1 MISWKTFPFL
11 RIFFRV
17 SPRPGKC
24 RKGIRGG
31 CKTSILPSPAPRI
44 EMGYLSSTTPTLL
57 PSKSSR
63 TPYTQQGNFLLN
75 ETSRQSQHSGARPPF
90 RITSSFGGNK
100 VHTVYW
106 LIAMALAIL
115 YSTFLLVALSDFQ
128 SFDRT
133 DSFDIEAILEP
144 VYSSAVARRGIF
156 LPCRPGGVVV
166 VYLRLRRDSVGADF
180 QSVRKLMRNHR
191 NHVWGTLPILCMS
204 GAHYLWFSLFAV
216 ELFNHNSLKYN

>member
-1 MISWKTFPFL
+1 MAFKVFTHDLLKDLFPL

-31 CKTSILPSPAPRI
+31 YETSILPSPTPRI
-44 EMGYLSSTTPTLL
+44 EMGYLSSTTPTLR

-63 TPYTQQGNFLLN
+63 TPYTHQQGNFLLN

-100 VHTVYW
+100 VHTVYR
-106 LIAMALAIL
+106 LIAMAFAIL
-115 YSTFLLVALSDFQ
+115 YSTFLPAALSDFQ

-144 VYSSAVARRGIF
+144 VYSSAVACRGIF
-156 LPCRPGGVVV
+156 LPCRPGGG
-166 VYLRLRRDSVGADF
+166 SCG
-180 QSVRKLMRNHR
+180 
-191 NHVWGTLPILCMS
+191 LPQT
-204 GAHYLWFSLFAV
+204 
-216 ELFNHNSLKYN
+216 